1 MSIFKK
7 ISQLFFEEV
16 DEETVYD
23 EKTNK
28 IASKTVKVVEKE
40 PQKSEVKAVKKQQPL
55 EQVKP
60 KQETIVEKNSEPTFL
75 NISSN
80 KTSNTEV
87 KPAPVKKEKTE
98 YIPVEVISP
107 IYGNDK
113 ELYNTK
119 TNNYVYES
127 STTTTKSVLN
137 TVFSPI
143 NGDCATSVKETVVEV
158 DERIA
163 NMTIDDFLTEI
174 DENQVKRIEPPHS
187 KVEITSEEKSEKE
200 IKEEPLTIENLSLF
214 DDFKES

>member
-28 IASKTVKVVEKE
+28 ITSKTVKVVEKE

-143 NGDCATSVKETVVEV
+143 NGDCATSVKETAVEV

-163 NMTIDDFLTEI
+163 NMTIDDFL
-174 DENQVKRIEPPHS
+174 DN
-187 KVEITSEEKSEKE
+187 
-200 IKEEPLTIENLSLF
+200 F
-214 DDFKES
+214 D

>member
-1 MSIFKK
+1 M
-7 ISQLFFEEV
+7 
-16 DEETVYD
+16 
-23 EKTNK
+23 
-28 IASKTVKVVEKE
+28 
-40 PQKSEVKAVKKQQPL
+40 KKQQPL

-143 NGDCATSVKETVVEV
+143 NGDCATSVKETAVEV